1 MLKAYRYRIYPNK
14 EQEIQ
19 LAKTFGCCR
28 FVYNQTLAYRKDAY
42 EKEKKSVS
50 KTDCNNYCNRELKKV
65 YEWLKEV
72 DKFALT
78 NAIYNM
84 DSAYQKFFKEHAGY
98 PKFKSKHDSH
108 KSYTTNF
115 INGNITVDFD
125 RGRIKLP
132 KLKEIKAKIH
142 RNFAGEIKS
151 ATISK
156 EPSGKYYVSIL
167 VETEHRPLVKTNG
180 QIGLDLGIKDLCI
193 TSDGKKYENPKTIK
207 KYEKKLIKLQRQLA
221 NKTKGSGN
229 YKKKRKQIA
238 LYHEKIK
245 NTRKDYLHKISN
257 EIINENQVIVSEN
270 LQIKNMVKNHN
281 LAKSISDASWYE
293 LTRQL
298 EYKSKWNGRTYIKI
312 DRFYASSQLC
322 FSCGYKNT
330 NVKDLKV
337 RDWICPFC
345 NTKHDRDINA
355 AKNILAEGLK
365 QVV

>member
-1 MLKAYRYRIYPNK
+1 MVK
-14 EQEIQ
+14 
-19 LAKTFGCCR
+19 
-28 FVYNQTLAYRKDAY
+28 
-42 EKEKKSVS
+42 
-50 KTDCNNYCNRELKKV
+50 
-65 YEWLKEV
+65 
-72 DKFALT
+72 
-78 NAIYNM
+78 
-84 DSAYQKFFKEHAGY
+84 
-98 PKFKSKHDSH
+98 
-108 KSYTTNF
+108 
-115 INGNITVDFD
+115 
-125 RGRIKLP
+125 IKLHR
-132 KLKEIKAKIH
+132 KFLGQIKT
-142 RNFAGEIKS
+142 

-156 EPSGKYYVSIL
+156 VPSGKYYVSVL
-167 VETEHRPLVKTNG
+167 VETEHSPLVKING

-207 KYEKKLIKLQRQLA
+207 KYEKKLVKLQRQLA
-221 NKTKGSGN
+221 NKIKGSGN
-229 YKKKRKQIA
+229 YQKKRKQTA
-238 LYHEKIK
+238 LCYEKIV
-245 NTRKDYLHKISN
+245 NARKDYLHKISS

-281 LAKSISDASWYE
+281 LAKFISDASWYE

-298 EYKSKWNGRTYIKI
+298 EYKSKWNGRNYIKI

-355 AKNILAEGLK
+355 AKNILAEGLR